1 MDELKITERTIDVE
15 RVFREKS
22 PGLARWIPGFVF
34 SYLRR
39 VVHESWINNFLY
51 QNRDIEGLPFV
62 DAIIKGFG
70 ANVVVRG
77 LENIPKEGR
86 CILASNHPLGG
97 LDGVALMQAVGRV
110 REDIVFPVNDILT
123 YLPNLQ
129 VLFIPINKHG
139 SNTENI
145 KIIQET
151 FESEKL
157 VLYFPAGLVSRKQ
170 KGKIEDLEW
179 KKTFIAKAV
188 QYKRDIVPIF
198 INGQN
203 SKFFYNL
210 ANFRKKVGIKAN
222 IEMLYLVDEMFKY
235 KNKTI
240 EIIIGQPVPYQTFDK
255 RHNYNGWAKQVKKH
269 VYNIG
274 NGYTGAFNP
283 DQQ

>member
-1 MDELKITERTIDVE
+1 MEDFKITKRTIDVE

-51 QNRDIEGLPFV
+51 ENRNIEGLPFV
-62 DAIIKGFG
+62 DAIISGFG
-70 ANVVVRG
+70 ANVVVKG
-77 LENIPKEGR
+77 LENIPTEGR

-97 LDGVALMQAVGRV
+97 LDGVALMQAVGKR
-110 REDIVFPVNDILT
+110 RSDIIFPVNDILT
-123 YLPNLQ
+123 NLPNLQ

-139 SNTENI
+139 SNSENI
-145 KIIQET
+145 QIIQNT
-151 FESEKL
+151 FESDKM

-170 KGKIEDLEW
+170 KGKIEDLAW
-179 KKTFIAKAV
+179 KKTFIAKSV
-188 QYKRDIVPIF
+188 QYKRDVIPIF
-198 INGQN
+198 IKGQN
-203 SKFFYNL
+203 STFFYNL
-210 ANFRKKVGIKAN
+210 ANFRKKLGIKAN

-240 EIIIGQPVPYQTFDK
+240 EIIIGQPIPYKTFDK
-255 RHNYNGWAKQVKKH
+255 RHNFTEWADLLKRH

-274 NGYTGAFNP
+274 SGYTGTFIP
-283 DQQ
+283 D